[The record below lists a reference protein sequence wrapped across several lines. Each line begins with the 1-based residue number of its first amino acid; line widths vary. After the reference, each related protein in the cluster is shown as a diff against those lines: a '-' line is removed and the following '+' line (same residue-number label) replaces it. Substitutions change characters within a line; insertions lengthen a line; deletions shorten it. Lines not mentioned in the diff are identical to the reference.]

1 MNRLPA
7 AERGITI
14 GDFLVPIRVGE
25 TISVRL
31 RHAVLI
37 LVGALFV
44 ALTAQIAIRLPIGE
58 TPVPITGQTFGVLL
72 VGGALGL
79 RRGALAL
86 LLYLVMGLLLP
97 VYAPGG
103 ATGIERFVTQ
113 DGGRWVLGATG
124 GYLVGFVFAAAL
136 VGWLAELGWD
146 RRIIGALGAMVLG
159 NVLIYSLGTG
169 WLMAATGMDLVTG
182 ISKGVTPFLL
192 GDAFK
197 LVAAAVLFPAAWW
210 IVGRR
215 PGER

>member
-37 LVGALFV
+37 LIGALFV
-44 ALTAQIAIRLPIGE
+44 ALTAQIAFRLPIGE

-124 GYLVGFVFAAAL
+124 GYLVGFVFAAGL

-146 RRIIGALGAMVLG
+146 RRIIGALGAMALG
-159 NVLIYSLGTG
+159 NVLIYAFGAG
-169 WLMAATGMDLVTG
+169 WLIAATGMDLATG
-182 ISKGVTPFLL
+182 IAKGVTPFLL

-210 IVGRR
+210 IVG
-215 PGER
+215 

>member
-1 MNRLPA
+1 
-7 AERGITI
+7 
-14 GDFLVPIRVGE
+14 
-25 TISVRL
+25 
-31 RHAVLI
+31 
-37 LVGALFV
+37 
-44 ALTAQIAIRLPIGE
+44 
-58 TPVPITGQTFGVLL
+58 
-72 VGGALGL
+72 
-79 RRGALAL
+79 
-86 LLYLVMGLLLP
+86 MGLLLP